1 METEDIIKIRPL
13 LTSHNYFT
21 NIKTETFQGIQSQIE
36 KQKWRIKSNNYREN
50 EKQHKLFYVSENIS
64 SSYLSM
70 MGSPKATFKL
80 QISETTSPYFILR
93 QRNKTHNLRS
103 LAKETQ

>member
-1 METEDIIKIRPL
+1 
-13 LTSHNYFT
+13 
-21 NIKTETFQGIQSQIE
+21 
-36 KQKWRIKSNNYREN
+36 
-50 EKQHKLFYVSENIS
+50 LFYVSENIS

-93 QRNKTHNLRS
+93 QRNKPTISDLWLKKPNKIQSSRPHVVKPRS
-103 LAKETQ
+103 TQFTEKPAL